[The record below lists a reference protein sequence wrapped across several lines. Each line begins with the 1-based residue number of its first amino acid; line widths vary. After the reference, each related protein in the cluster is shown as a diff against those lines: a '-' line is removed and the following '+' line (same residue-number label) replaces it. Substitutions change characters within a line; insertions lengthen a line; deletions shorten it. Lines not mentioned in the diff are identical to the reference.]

1 MIQMFHVYKYYGKEH
16 VALDDINLKIEKG
29 EFVFLVGSSGAGKST
44 LLKLIICEE
53 KAEQG
58 QILIGGKNISRLKE
72 AHIPFLRR
80 SIGFVFQDFKL
91 IQRKTVFENIA
102 LPLEIIGTPGGEIR
116 KRVQEVLK
124 MVQLEHRRNQ
134 FPQFLS
140 GGEQQRVAIARA
152 LINRPSLLLADEPTG
167 NLDEFLSVEI
177 MDLLKNIHIS
187 GTTVIVATHN
197 QHMMTKMGKRT
208 IVLQKGKILS
218 DGASA

>member
-1 MIQMFHVYKYYGKEH
+1 MIQMFHVYKYYGKDH

-53 KAEQG
+53 RAEQG

-72 AHIPFLRR
+72 THVPFLRR
-80 SIGFVFQDFKL
+80 NIGFVFQDFKL
-91 IQRKTVFENIA
+91 IRRKTVFENIA
-102 LPLEIIGTPGGEIR
+102 LPLEIIGAPGGEIR

-167 NLDEFLSVEI
+167 NLDEFLSFEI

-197 QHMMTKMGKRT
+197 QHLMTKMGKRT
-208 IVLQKGKILS
+208 IVLQKGKIYS

>member
-1 MIQMFHVYKYYGKEH
+1 MIQMFHVYKYYGKDH

-44 LLKLIICEE
+44 LLKLMICEE
-53 KAEQG
+53 RAEQG

-72 AHIPFLRR
+72 NQVPFLRR
-80 SIGFVFQDFKL
+80 NIGFVFQDFKL
-91 IQRKTVFENIA
+91 IRRKTVYENIA
-102 LPLEIIGTPGGEIR
+102 LPLEIVGAPGGEIR

-197 QHMMTKMGKRT
+197 QHLMTKMGKRT
-208 IVLQKGKILS
+208 IILQKGKIYS